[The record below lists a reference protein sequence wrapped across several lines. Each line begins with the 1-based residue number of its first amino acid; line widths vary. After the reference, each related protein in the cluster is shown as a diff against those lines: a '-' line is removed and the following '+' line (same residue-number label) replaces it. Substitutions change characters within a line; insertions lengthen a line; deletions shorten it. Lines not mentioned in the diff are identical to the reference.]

1 MRIIVALALAL
12 ALTTSVAFA
21 DEPKGIIGVQLK
33 VADGKITVI
42 GTLGDSPAEKAGVKI
57 DDVLLKVNDFKV
69 NEKAEEDDLA
79 ATVKEVGKYAP
90 GEKIKLTVKRAD
102 KEMVI
107 EVTVG
112 KRE

>member
-1 MRIIVALALAL
+1 MRIVVALALAL
-12 ALTTSVAFA
+12 ALTASAARA
-21 DEPKGIIGVQLK
+21 DEPKGIIGIQLK
-33 VADGKITVI
+33 VGDGKLTII
-42 GTLGDSPAEKAGVKI
+42 GTQGDGPAEKAGVKV

-69 NEKAEEDDLA
+69 KEKAEQEDLTA
-79 ATVKEVGKYAP
+79 AVKEVGKYAP
-90 GEKIKLTVKRAD
+90 GEKIKLTVKRGD

>member
-1 MRIIVALALAL
+1 MRLIVALALAL
-12 ALTTSVAFA
+12 ALTPSGARA
-21 DEPKGIIGVQLK
+21 DEPKGMIGVQLK
-33 VADGKITVI
+33 VADGKITVV
-42 GTLGDSPAEKAGVKI
+42 GTVGDGPAEKAGVKV

-69 NEKAEEDDLA
+69 NEKAEQDDLT

-90 GEKIKLTVKRAD
+90 GEKIKLTVKRGD

>member
-1 MRIIVALALAL
+1 MRIVVAVALALAL
-12 ALTTSVAFA
+12 STSAANA

-33 VADGKITVI
+33 VADGKITII
-42 GTLGDSPAEKAGVKI
+42 GTVGDGPAEKAGVKA
-57 DDVLLKVNDFKV
+57 DDVLLKVNDYKV
-69 NEKAEEDDLA
+69 SEKAEQDDLTA
-79 ATVKEVGKYAP
+79 AVKEVGKYEP
-90 GEKIKLTVKRAD
+90 GAKIKLTVKRGD